1 MIDYFLDDSIN
12 DIANPQKHGVA
23 LDTYNSNTET
33 LGQSSPE
40 KTFFGQ
46 PRGLSILFY
55 TEMWERFSYYGMRA
69 LLILFMTASTT
80 GENPGLGLDVGS
92 ASAVY
97 GLYTALV
104 YLLALPGGWIAD
116 NLWGQR
122 KAVYVGGWIIAAGHF
137 SMAFSSVP
145 SFYLGLLLI
154 IVGTGFLKPNISV
167 MVGDLYPDGGASRD
181 AGFSI
186 FYTGINIGALIGPIL
201 CSFLGE
207 DYNWHLGFALAGIG
221 MIFGLI
227 QFRAGIPHLGEA
239 GLLKTTLSKQEL
251 TKKSRN
257 FWSGSICFVG
267 LLAVFSY
274 SVGIGLIPLSLT
286 QIATGLGTAIL
297 IIVALYFAYLIT
309 LGGHNT
315 EEKKRLLVILWLFL
329 LSAIFWSGF
338 EQAGSSLNLFA
349 QNLTDRNVFGWL
361 MPAGFLQSVNSA
373 FIIIFSPIFASLW
386 LWLASRKAN
395 PSIPVKFGLGLLGLS
410 AGFFVIAWGAV
421 NASLSPVSPA
431 WLVVMYFFFTVGEL
445 ALSPVGL
452 SSITK
457 LAPAG
462 RVGQMMGIWFVAA
475 ALGNLFAGLV
485 AGNLETLEPFEL
497 FRSVA
502 MTTGAF
508 GLLALAVSR
517 AVDKMSGNIN

>member
-1 MIDYFLDDSIN
+1 MDNL
-12 DIANPQKHGVA
+12 
-23 LDTYNSNTET
+23 NSSTTT
-33 LGQSSPE
+33 LGQNPAE
-40 KTFFGQ
+40 KTFLGQ
-46 PRGLSILFY
+46 PKGLSILFY

-69 LLILFMTASTT
+69 LLILFMTASTA
-80 GENPGLGLDVGS
+80 GNNPGLGLDVGT
-92 ASAVY
+92 AAAIY

-122 KAVYVGGWIIAAGHF
+122 KAVYVGGWIIAMGHF
-137 SMAFSSVP
+137 SMAIHSTL
-145 SFYLGLLLI
+145 SFYTGLILI
-154 IVGTGFLKPNISV
+154 IVGTGFLKPNISAI
-167 MVGDLYPDGGASRD
+167 VGELYPEGGAARD

-186 FYTGINIGALIGPIL
+186 FYTGINIGALIGPVL

-207 DYNWHLGFALAGIG
+207 DYNWHWGFSLAGIG
-221 MIFGLI
+221 MVFGLL
-227 QFRAGIPHLGEA
+227 QFRAGMSHLGDA
-239 GLLKTTLSKQEL
+239 GLLQTTLSHQEL
-251 TKKSRN
+251 SEKSRK
-257 FWSGSICFVG
+257 FWSGSTLFVG
-267 LLAVFSY
+267 LAVVFSY
-274 SVGIGLIPLSLT
+274 LVSTGFIPLSLT
-286 QIATGLGTAIL
+286 QIATGLGTVIL
-297 IIVALYFAYLIT
+297 VIVALYFAYLMI
-309 LGGHNT
+309 LGGHT
-315 EEKKRLLVILWLFL
+315 REERRRLLVILWLFL

-386 LWLASRKAN
+386 IWLSARNAN
-395 PSIPVKFGLGLLGLS
+395 PSIPAKFGLGLLGLS
-410 AGFFVIAWGAV
+410 TGFFVIAWGAV

-462 RVGQMMGIWFVAA
+462 RIGQMMGIWFVAT

-485 AGNLETLEPFEL
+485 AGSLETLQPFAL
-497 FRSVA
+497 FRTVA
-502 MTTGAF
+502 IITGAF
-508 GLLALAVSR
+508 GILALIVSR
-517 AVDKMSGNIN
+517 SVNKLTGDIR